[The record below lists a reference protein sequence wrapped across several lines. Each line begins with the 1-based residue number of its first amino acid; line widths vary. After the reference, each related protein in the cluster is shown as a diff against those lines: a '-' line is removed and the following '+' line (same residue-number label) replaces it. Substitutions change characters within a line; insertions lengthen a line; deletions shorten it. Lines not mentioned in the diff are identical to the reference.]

1 MTISRMTTPNLLEKY
16 KISFIN
22 KITRFLEGT
31 EFHRKIAVNEVS
43 DDYWGYFLN
52 HFTSVSDIDEI
63 IEDIDFIFSEGK
75 YDPEYCLEIYLQ
87 SLTVRYTD
95 TTARFLDEN
104 EERCIEEVPLY
115 EMKEIL
121 LLWKEFIQTDRK
133 E

>member
-1 MTISRMTTPNLLEKY
+1 MDTPNLLEKY

-22 KITRFLEGT
+22 KITRLLEGT
-31 EFHRKIAVNEVS
+31 EFHRKIAVHEVS

-75 YDPEYCLEIYLQ
+75 YDPEYCLDIYLQ

-121 LLWKEFIQTDRK
+121 LLWKDFIQTDRK

>member
-1 MTISRMTTPNLLEKY
+1 LGI
-16 KISFIN
+16 F
-22 KITRFLEGT
+22 F
-31 EFHRKIAVNEVS
+31 
-43 DDYWGYFLN
+43 N

-121 LLWKEFIQTDRK
+121 LLWKDFIQTDRK

>member
-1 MTISRMTTPNLLEKY
+1 MSTNHLLEKY

-22 KITRFLEGT
+22 KCTSFNSGQQVNT
-31 EFHRKIAVNEVS
+31 KIAVHEVS

-95 TTARFLDEN
+95 TTALFLDEN

-121 LLWKEFIQTDRK
+121 LLWKDFIQTDRK